1 MKNARIQRATAAT
14 PAARTSLLTALRVP
28 TEAREESSYQPI
40 EDHGVIGNLRT
51 AALIAK
57 DGSVDWFC
65 FPRFDSPSVFA
76 SILDAKKGGYFRIC
90 PTSAEVSRKQL
101 YWPDTNVLI
110 TRFLSADGVG
120 EIIDYMPLIDPAAN
134 SSFEGL
140 IRIVKV
146 VRGVMRFRMECH
158 PAFNYARDNHTTETV
173 SGGVQF
179 HSRHLHLGLASQ
191 VALRRVR
198 KGVAAEFTLKEGES
212 TSFSLRGL
220 KAKRGEQPVALQ
232 AEECDRL
239 FHQTIDFW
247 RNWLSKC
254 TYRGRWREMVNRSAL
269 VLKLLTY
276 DPTGAI
282 IAAPTCSL
290 PESLGGPRN
299 WDYRY
304 AWIRD
309 AAFTVYSLL
318 RIGFRD
324 EAMQFVTFLNA
335 RCHEMDPGGTLQ
347 VVYGIDGRHDLPEE
361 TLDLEGYKG
370 SHPVRIGNAAV
381 DQLQLDINGE
391 LLDSLYLFNKHGA
404 PISYDLWVYLRRIA
418 NWVCDNWER
427 KDHAIWE
434 ERGGARNFVYS
445 KVMCWVA
452 VDRALRLASKRSF
465 PADWRRWMKTRDKIY
480 ETVMKRGWNQKRQ
493 AFVQAYDGSALD
505 ASCLRMP
512 LVFFTGPNDP
522 RMLQTIDAINKP
534 PGEGGLVSDGL
545 VFRYDLGKTRDGLRG
560 AEGTFNLCSFWLVEA
575 LTRASRADPARLQD
589 ARLLFEQMLGYA
601 NHLGLYAEQLG
612 HRGEA
617 LGNFPQALTHLA
629 LISAAYNLDQYLDG
643 VQNTAGE
650 EGL

>member
-1 MKNARIQRATAAT
+1 LTQS
-14 PAARTSLLTALRVP
+14 PA
-28 TEAREESSYQPI
+28 EHSYQPI

-51 AALIAK
+51 AALVAK

-76 SILDAKKGGYFRIC
+76 SLLDAKKGGYFRIC
-90 PTSAEVSRKQL
+90 PINGEVTRRQL
-101 YWPDTNVLI
+101 YWPDTNILV
-110 TRFLSADGVG
+110 TRFLASDGVG
-120 EIIDYMPLIDPAAN
+120 EIIDFMPIASGAA
-134 SSFEGL
+134 SDFEGL

-146 VRGVMRFRMECH
+146 VRGSMRFRMECQ
-158 PAFNYARDNHTTETV
+158 PAFNYARDGHKTEMFE
-173 SGGVQF
+173 GGVKF
-179 HSRHLHLGLASQ
+179 HSRSLHLGLSSP
-191 VALRRVR
+191 VPLLRVR
-198 KGVAAEFTLKEGES
+198 KGVLADFTLKEGRS
-212 TSFSLRGL
+212 ASFQLQGL
-220 KAKRGEQPVALQ
+220 PAGRQEGSIRLEEQ
-232 AEECDRL
+232 ECDQL
-239 FHQTIDFW
+239 FHATIDYW
-247 RNWLSKC
+247 RNWISKC

-276 DPTGAI
+276 QPTGAI

-324 EAMQFVTFLNA
+324 EAMQFVSFLDA
-335 RCHEMDPGGTLQ
+335 RCHEMDPNGSLQ

-361 TLDLEGYKG
+361 ILDLEGYRG
-370 SHPVRIGNAAV
+370 SRPVRIGNAAV

-418 NWVCDNWER
+418 NWVCDNWNR

-434 ERGGARNFVYS
+434 VRGMARQFVYS

-452 VDRALRLASKRSF
+452 LDRALRLASKRSF
-465 PADWRRWMKTRDKIY
+465 PADWRRWMRTRDEIY
-480 ETVMKRGWNQKRQ
+480 ETVMKRGWNHKRKT
-493 AFVQAYDGSALD
+493 FVQSYEGSALD
-505 ASCLRMP
+505 AACLRMP

-522 RMLQTIDAINKP
+522 RMLQTIDAINKAP
-534 PGEGGLVSDGL
+534 HEGGLVSDGL
-545 VFRYDLGKTRDGLRG
+545 VFRYDLEKTRDGLRG
-560 AEGTFNLCSFWLVEA
+560 SEGTFNLCSFWLVEA
-575 LTRASRADPARLQD
+575 LTRASRAEPDRLQD
-589 ARLLFEQMLGYA
+589 ARHLFEQMLGFA

-612 HRGEA
+612 HHGEA

-629 LISAAYNLDQYLDG
+629 LISAAVNLDEYLDG
-643 VQNTAGE
+643 AETPVADD
-650 EGL
+650 GL